1 MIKAFEVTNLDI
13 QTMHLNATG
22 IFAEPELNTF
32 VIEFVNQYW
41 KSFYKQILPQAR
53 SMYEPIVLDAVNKI
67 FGRVPFR
74 RLMPKD
80 ETIKV

>member
-1 MIKAFEVTNLDI
+1 MIKAFEVAELDI
-13 QTMHLNATG
+13 QKMNFNATG
-22 IFAEPELNTF
+22 IFPEPELNAF

-53 SMYEPIVLDAVNKI
+53 SMYEPIVLEAINKV
-67 FGRVPFR
+67 FARVPFR

>member
-1 MIKAFEVTNLDI
+1 MIRAFEVADLDI
-13 QTMHLNATG
+13 KTMQFNATG
-22 IFAEPELNTF
+22 IFAEPELNAF
-32 VIEFVNQYW
+32 VVEFVNQYW

-53 SMYEPIVLDAVNKI
+53 TMYEPIVLEAVNKI

-80 ETIKV
+80 ELIKV